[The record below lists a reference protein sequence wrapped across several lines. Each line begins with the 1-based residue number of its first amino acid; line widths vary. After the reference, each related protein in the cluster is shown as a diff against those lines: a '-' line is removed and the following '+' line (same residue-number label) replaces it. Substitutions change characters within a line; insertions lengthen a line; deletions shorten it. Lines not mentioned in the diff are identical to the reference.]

1 VGDGDGGAWVWTRG
15 GGEAGGE
22 RSGAAAPFI
31 VIGRAP
37 GRIGCG
43 AGGIGARGGG
53 ARARGA
59 GYAGAAAATAMPAR
73 VWGFM
78 RAEWPMREGERG
90 GARARA
96 RARWRGG
103 GGGAAAP
110 IRQRRGKKPKRFYFP
125 FSSLF
130 VISVL
135 CVVMELDDA
144 FSGRAPYSGVHLQC
158 KLRFS
163 EGICCSAAHL
173 QCKLR

>member
-96 RARWRGG
+96 RWRGEVV
-103 GGGAAAP
+103 GAAAP

-130 VISVL
+130 EKIPGMPSDFIL
-135 CVVMELDDA
+135 IPCVPL
-144 FSGRAPYSGVHLQC
+144 SG
-158 KLRFS
+158 
-163 EGICCSAAHL
+163 I
-173 QCKLR
+173 

>member
-78 RAEWPMREGERG
+78 RAELSHERGREGRSESESEME
-90 GARARA
+90 
-96 RARWRGG
+96 GG
-103 GGGAAAP
+103 GGGGSRADTTTEREETKT
-110 IRQRRGKKPKRFYFP
+110 ILF
-125 FSSLF
+125 SLF
-130 VISVL
+130 LSF
-135 CVVMELDDA
+135 CY
-144 FSGRAPYSGVHLQC
+144 FCP
-158 KLRFS
+158 LRCD
-163 EGICCSAAHL
+163 GT
-173 QCKLR
+173 